1 MDSLGVLY
9 SYKGSTEPRDPSKV
23 IPAELHINYWKI
35 PEGRAVYNRFLDIGL
50 LIEKSIEQIDT
61 VYFYFPFLVT
71 KDDIEDLGE
80 KLTDSDMF
88 CTFFNGDYSIVNV
101 PNSQVYHEVKS
112 PVEDGRESFWLYEL
126 SPSNF
131 EIKTLNKGVMVSVKI
146 KSLPTIER
154 VQNAEQRNE
163 EDKHGLYLRFRI
175 KNMSDKEYFYNES
188 VSNDFFQSAFSK
200 TEMMDLRINEKREFD
215 RSVDE
220 DIKSNKVFF
229 RFSKF
234 HFFFVG
240 SSENEAVT
248 GNINYDDSRLIDLD
262 KWKKYLG
269 NISVKSNKLVA
280 YHWSKKQ
287 VLGDGLKKCSVFL
300 RTVYSA
306 HSLSKIG
313 KYSLVVIVLGVIASA
328 IVSTVFHFIES

>member
-9 SYKGSTEPRDPSKV
+9 SYKESQEPRNPTSV

-35 PEGRAVYNRFLDIGL
+35 PVKNAVYNRFLDIGL
-50 LIEKSIEQIDT
+50 LIENSISQIDT

-71 KDDIEDLGE
+71 KDDIEDLGA

-88 CTFFNGDYSIVNV
+88 CTFFNGDYTIVNV
-101 PNSQVYHEVKS
+101 PNSQVYHEIKS
-112 PVEDGRESFWLYEL
+112 PLEDERNSFWLYEL

-131 EIKTLNKGVMVSVKI
+131 ELKALNKGVMVCVKI
-146 KSLPTIER
+146 KSLPEIQSI
-154 VQNAEQRNE
+154 QNEEQRDE
-163 EDKHGLYLRFRI
+163 EDKHGLYIRFRI
-175 KNMSDKEYFYNES
+175 KNMSDKGYFYNES

-248 GNINYDDSRLIDLD
+248 GNVNYDDSRLIDID

-269 NISVKSNKLVA
+269 DVVVKSNKLVA
-280 YHWSKKQ
+280 YHWSKKKS
-287 VLGDGLKKCSVFL
+287 GEDGFKKCSVFL
-300 RTVYSA
+300 RTVYSS
-306 HSLSKIG
+306 HSWLKISK
-313 KYSLVVIVLGVIASA
+313 YVLVVLVLGIIASA
-328 IVSTVFHFIES
+328 IVSTIFYFL